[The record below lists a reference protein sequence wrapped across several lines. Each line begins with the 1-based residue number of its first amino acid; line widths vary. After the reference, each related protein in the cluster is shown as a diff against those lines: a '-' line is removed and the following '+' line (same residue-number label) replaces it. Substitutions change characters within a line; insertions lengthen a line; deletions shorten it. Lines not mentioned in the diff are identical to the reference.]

1 MICWDCYEVWIGG
14 MSDFGLFECTVFTIS
29 IFYNLKW
36 TRFSRVSMLCHSC
49 ICNYVH
55 AILLLCTVSSNRKVL
70 SLSSVA
76 LYRAARPRSGKFGVV
91 LKPFPR
97 SAYLT
102 RKTKPF
108 SSPVKTSNYTATN
121 SASDV
126 ASSSHHTFEDN
137 PVKEVASYWQ

>member
-1 MICWDCYEVWIGG
+1 MCNGYIC
-14 MSDFGLFECTVFTIS
+14 S
-29 IFYNLKW
+29 
-36 TRFSRVSMLCHSC
+36 
-49 ICNYVH
+49 YVH
-55 AILLLCTVSSNRKVL
+55 AIMLLCTVSSNRKVL

-108 SSPVKTSNYTATN
+108 NSSVKTSNCTSTN
-121 SASDV
+121 SASEV
-126 ASSSHHTFEDN
+126 ESSLHLAFEDH
-137 PVKEVASYWQ
+137 PVTEVASY

>member
-1 MICWDCYEVWIGG
+1 M
-14 MSDFGLFECTVFTIS
+14 L
-29 IFYNLKW
+29 YN
-36 TRFSRVSMLCHSC
+36 SY
-49 ICNYVH
+49 ICNYIH
-55 AILLLCTVSSNRKVL
+55 AILLLCAVSSNRKVL

-108 SSPVKTSNYTATN
+108 SSSVKTSNCT
-121 SASDV
+121 SADSVSEVD
-126 ASSSHHTFEDN
+126 SSSHHAFEDH
-137 PVKEVASYWQ
+137 PVTEVASY